1 MITNILAGRYH
12 FNHRQWR
19 NVSKEGVN
27 FVRTLLHPDY
37 TARVRSKEALDNPW
51 LSDNNLVTSQ
61 AMVLKSFKSFR
72 AASNMK
78 RSQSATE
85 LQRTGMVAVVFGL
98 QPGVVSEL
106 RSVFQSMDVDASGT
120 LCKKEFI
127 RAMNVSG
134 RRCEFFLLL
143 RLLNS
148 PYRSF
153 SLQSCLRMIFSDCSI
168 SSTSTRT
175 NSYPTQSFL
184 PPPWTQERSVV
195 LCCVVLCF
203 CVSCEQ

>member
-134 RRCEFFLLL
+134 RRCEFFFTLSITLILLIVA
-143 RLLNS
+143 S
-148 PYRSF
+148 RS
-153 SLQSCLRMIFSDCSI
+153 
-168 SSTSTRT
+168 RT
-175 NSYPTQSFL
+175 VFG
-184 PPPWTQERSVV
+184 
-195 LCCVVLCF
+195 
-203 CVSCEQ
+203 